1 MILSLISMNFPLMLT
16 CVRMHT
22 SQHKHEH
29 NPPHT
34 QPKITPKH
42 THTHTHTH
50 THRQR
55 ERERERDM
63 TKYLSLPRYAP
74 SKKWHVDTILRVMTI
89 AGDFV
94 SDEVISNL
102 IAVITQTPEVFQ
114 SQCFL
119 SSGFL
124 FPFYVQMQNLVCLLN
139 CRSQLQSYAVQKMY
153 IALNKD
159 IMKQP
164 LVQLGAWCIGEF
176 GLLLSTVVVYR
187 YMGYR

>member
-1 MILSLISMNFPLMLT
+1 MYVCTHHSTNTNTTP
-16 CVRMHT
+16 HT
-22 SQHKHEH
+22 H
-29 NPPHT
+29 NPKSHQNT
-34 QPKITPKH
+34 H

-50 THRQR
+50 TDR